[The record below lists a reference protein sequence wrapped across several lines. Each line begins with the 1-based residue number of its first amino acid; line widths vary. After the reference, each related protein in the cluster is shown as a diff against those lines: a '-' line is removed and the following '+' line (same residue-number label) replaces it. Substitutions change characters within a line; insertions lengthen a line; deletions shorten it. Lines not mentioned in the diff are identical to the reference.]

1 MRNLLVISGLFG
13 LLAACAASPP
23 PADVKALADDLPPVE
38 VKARPAPPVI
48 TYEPYE
54 FVAGDGTKVDAER
67 GTFQVQEDR
76 DDPNSRMI
84 NLTFVRFKSTSP
96 NPGPPIIYLAGGPG
110 GSGIGTARGARFP
123 LFMALR
129 EVSDVIAFDQR
140 GTGLSQRPPLCL
152 AQNAPSA
159 DTPITR
165 ANIVAFYR
173 AEVAR
178 CFDWWTAQGVA
189 IDGYTTLQNAH
200 DIDDLRRAL
209 GVEKVNLWGISYGS
223 HLGLAVLKYHPQSV
237 DRAVLAGIEGLDE
250 TVKLPSENDAYFA
263 RVQAVI
269 DADPAAKAVY
279 PDLAGLMRR
288 VHARLEATPAVATF
302 TPPGATAPVSVTFDG
317 FAVQLL
323 ASGMIADPGSV
334 RRLPLFYAALDSG
347 QYTQAAQLL
356 HGQFLARPPTFAGM
370 PEAMD
375 LASGISPQRAAR
387 LEKEFATAI
396 LGDALNFPM
405 PHIAGI
411 RPQIDLGDSF
421 RSPFKSNVPT
431 LFISGTLDGR
441 TYPAEAAETVKGF
454 ANGARLIVEN
464 GGHNIYEADP
474 RIGEVVLAWFKGQPA
489 PATIR
494 FDPPKI
500 ATP

>member
-1 MRNLLVISGLFG
+1 MRNLLVISGLLG
-13 LLAACAASPP
+13 LLAACVANPPPP
-23 PADVKALADDLPPVE
+23 PAEPP
-38 VKARPAPPVI
+38 PPPPVI
-48 TYEPYE
+48 TFTPYE
-54 FVAGDGTKVDAER
+54 FTAGNGTKVDAER
-67 GTFQVQEDR
+67 GTFAVPEDR
-76 DDPNSRMI
+76 DDPNSRTI
-84 NLTFVRFKSTSP
+84 NLSFVRFKSTSP

-110 GSGIGTARGARFP
+110 GAGTGTAQGARFP

-129 EVSDVIAFDQR
+129 EVADVIAFDQR

-152 AQNAPSA
+152 AQNAPST
-159 DTPITR
+159 DTPLTR
-165 ANIVAFYR
+165 AIIVAFYR
-173 AEVAR
+173 TELAR
-178 CFDWWTAQGVA
+178 CFDWWTAQGIA
-189 IDGYTTLQNAH
+189 IDGYTTLENAH

-223 HLGLAVLKYHPQSV
+223 HLGLAMLKYHPQSV
-237 DRAVLAGIEGLDE
+237 ARAVLAGIEGLDE

-269 DADPAAKAVY
+269 DADPTAKAAY

-288 VHARLEATPAVATF
+288 VHARLNATPAIATF
-302 TPPGATAPVSVTFDG
+302 TPQGKTEPVTVSFDG

-323 ASGMIADPGSV
+323 ASGMIADPSSV
-334 RRLPLFYAALDSG
+334 RRLPAFYAALDSG

-375 LASGISPQRAAR
+375 LASGVTSQRMAR

-411 RPQIDLGDSF
+411 RPQLDLGEAF
-421 RSPFKSNVPT
+421 RGPFTSTVPT

-441 TYPAEAAETVKGF
+441 TYPAEAAETAKGF
-454 ANGARLIVEN
+454 TNGARLIVEN

-474 RIGEVVLAWFKGQPA
+474 RIGEAVLAWFKGQPA
-489 PATIR
+489 PANIR

>member
-1 MRNLLVISGLFG
+1 MRNLLGLAG
-13 LLAACAASPP
+13 LVAGLVAGLLTGLAACAADPP
-23 PADVKALADDLPPVE
+23 PAPPE
-38 VKARPAPPVI
+38 PPAPPPVVAF
-48 TYEPYE
+48 EPYE
-54 FVAGDGTKVDAER
+54 FVAADGTKVATER
-67 GTFQVQEDR
+67 GAFQVREDR

-84 NLTFVRFKSTSP
+84 SLSFVRFKSTST
-96 NPGPPIIYLAGGPG
+96 NPGPPIVYLAGGPG
-110 GSGIGTARGARFP
+110 GAGTGTARGPRFP

-129 EVSDVIAFDQR
+129 EVADVIAFDQR
-140 GTGLSQRPPLCL
+140 GTGMSQRPPICL
-152 AQNAPSA
+152 VKDAPTA
-159 DTPITR
+159 ATPLTRDT
-165 ANIVAFYR
+165 IVAFYR
-173 AEVAR
+173 TEIAR
-178 CFDWWTAQGVA
+178 CFDGWTAQGVA
-189 IDGYTTLQNAH
+189 IDDYTTLESAR
-200 DIDDLRRAL
+200 DIEDLRRAL
-209 GVEKVNLWGISYGS
+209 GAEKVNLWGISYGS
-223 HLGLAVLKYHPQSV
+223 HLGLAMMKHYPKSV
-237 DRAVLAGIEGLDE
+237 ARAVLAGIEGLDE

-269 DADPAAKAVY
+269 DADPAAKAAF

-288 VHARLEATPAVATF
+288 VHQRLNATPVAVAF
-302 TPPGATAPVSVTFDG
+302 TPPGKTEPVTVTIDG
-317 FAVQLL
+317 FAIQLL
-323 ASGMIADPGSV
+323 ASGMIADPANV
-334 RRLPLFYAALDSG
+334 RRLPMFYAMLDGG
-347 QYTQAAQLL
+347 QYTQAAQQLY
-356 HGQFLARPPTFAGM
+356 GQFLARPPTFAGM

-375 LASGISPQRAAR
+375 LASGISPARTAR

-411 RPQIDLGDSF
+411 RPQLDLGDSF
-421 RSPFKSNVPT
+421 RAPFRSVVPT

-474 RIGEVVLAWFKGQPA
+474 RIGEAVLAWFKGQPV
-489 PATIR
+489 PTTIR

>member
-1 MRNLLVISGLFG
+1 MRNLLVLSGFLV
-13 LLAACAASPP
+13 LLAACAANPP
-23 PADVKALADDLPPVE
+23 PAPPE
-38 VKARPAPPVI
+38 PPAPPPVI
-48 TYEPYE
+48 AFEPYE
-54 FVAGDGTKVDAER
+54 FAAADGTKVAAER
-67 GTFQVQEDR
+67 GTFQVSENR
-76 DDPNSRMI
+76 DDPNARMI
-84 NLTFVRFKSTSP
+84 NLSFVRFASTSP

-110 GSGIGTARGARFP
+110 GAGTGTARGPRFP

-129 EVSDVIAFDQR
+129 EVADVIAFDQR
-140 GTGLSQRPPLCL
+140 GTGLSQRPPIC
-152 AQNAPSA
+152 AVENAPTA
-159 DTPITR
+159 ATPLTH
-165 ANIVAFYR
+165 ANITAFYR
-173 AEVAR
+173 TELAR
-178 CFDWWTAQGVA
+178 CFDWWTTQGVA

-223 HLGLAVLKYHPQSV
+223 HLGLAMMKYHPQSV
-237 DRAVLAGIEGLDE
+237 SRAVLAGIEGLDE

-269 DADPAAKAVY
+269 DADPAAKAAY

-288 VHARLEATPAVATF
+288 VHKRLNDAPAAVTI
-302 TPPGATAPVSVTFDG
+302 TPPGKTEPVTVTIDG
-317 FAVQLL
+317 FAIQLL
-323 ASGMIADPGSV
+323 ASGMIADPSSV
-334 RRLPLFYAALDSG
+334 RRLPLMYAGLDNG
-347 QYTQAAQLL
+347 NYTQAAQQLYA
-356 HGQFLARPPTFAGM
+356 QFLARAPTFAGM

-375 LASGISPQRAAR
+375 LASGISPPRAAR
-387 LEKEFATAI
+387 LQKEFATAI

-421 RSPFKSNVPT
+421 RAPFTSTVPT

-454 ANGARLIVEN
+454 TNGARLIVEN

-474 RIGEVVLAWFKGQPA
+474 RIGDAVMAWFKGQPV
-489 PATIR
+489 PTTIR

>member
-1 MRNLLVISGLFG
+1 MRNLLVISGFLA
-13 LLAACAASPP
+13 LLAACAANSPP
-23 PADVKALADDLPPVE
+23 PPSEPPPPPPV
-38 VKARPAPPVI
+38 V

-54 FVAGDGTKVDAER
+54 FVAGDGTKIAAER
-67 GTFQVQEDR
+67 GTFQVREDR
-76 DDPNSRMI
+76 DDPNARMI

-96 NPGPPIIYLAGGPG
+96 TPGPPIVYLAGGPG
-110 GSGIGTARGARFP
+110 GSGIGTARGGRFP

-129 EVSDVIAFDQR
+129 EVGDVIAFDQR
-140 GTGLSQRPPLCL
+140 GTGLSQRPPLCF

-159 DTPITR
+159 DTPLTR
-165 ANIVAFYR
+165 ANIVPFYR
-173 AEVAR
+173 AEIAR
-178 CFDWWTAQGVA
+178 CFDWWTAQGIA
-189 IDGYTTLQNAH
+189 IDGYTTLENAH
-200 DIDDLRRAL
+200 DLDDLRRAL

-223 HLGLAVLKYHPQSV
+223 HLGLAMLKYHPQSV
-237 DRAVLAGIEGLDE
+237 ARAVLAGIEGLDE

-269 DADPAAKAVY
+269 NGDPAAKAAY
-279 PDLAGLMRR
+279 PDLAALMRR
-288 VHARLEATPAVATF
+288 VHARLDATPAIATF
-302 TPPGATAPVSVTFDG
+302 TPPGASAPVTITFDG

-323 ASGMIADPGSV
+323 ASGMIADPASV
-334 RRLPLFYAALDSG
+334 RRLPAFYAALDNG
-347 QYTQAAQLL
+347 QYTQAATLL

-375 LASGISPQRAAR
+375 LASGITPKRTAR

-421 RSPFKSNVPT
+421 RAPFRSDVPT

-474 RIGEVVLAWFKGQPA
+474 RIGEAVLAWFKGQPA

-494 FDPPKI
+494 FEPPKI

>member
-1 MRNLLVISGLFG
+1 MRKMLVVSG
-13 LLAACAASPP
+13 LLAVLAACTSPP
-23 PADVKALADDLPPVE
+23 PSAPTEP
-38 VKARPAPPVI
+38 PAPPPVI
-48 TYEPYE
+48 AFEPYE
-54 FVAGDGTKVDAER
+54 FVAGDGTKVAAER
-67 GTFQVQEDR
+67 GTFQVREDR
-76 DDPNSRMI
+76 DDPASRMI
-84 NLTFVRFKSTSP
+84 NLSFVRFASTSP
-96 NPGPPIIYLAGGPG
+96 DPGPPIVYLAGGPG
-110 GSGIGTARGARFP
+110 GAGTATARGARFP

-129 EVSDVIAFDQR
+129 EVANVIAFDQR
-140 GTGLSQRPPLCL
+140 GTGLSQRPPIC
-152 AQNAPSA
+152 APANAPTA
-159 DTPITR
+159 ETPLTR
-165 ANIVAFYR
+165 DSIVAFYR

-178 CFDWWTAQGVA
+178 CFDWWEGNGVN
-189 IDGYTTLQNAH
+189 IDGYTTLESAN
-200 DIDDLRRAL
+200 DIEDLRRAL
-209 GVEKVNLWGISYGS
+209 GVEKVNLCGISYGS
-223 HLGLAVLKYHPQSV
+223 HLGLAMMKYHPRSIA
-237 DRAVLAGIEGLDE
+237 RAVLAGIEGLDE
-250 TVKLPSENDAYFA
+250 TVKLPSESDAYFA

-288 VHARLEATPAVATF
+288 VHARLDETPASATF
-302 TPPGATAPVSVTFDG
+302 TPQGASAPVTVTFDG

-323 ASGMIADPGSV
+323 ASGSIADPAAV
-334 RRLPLFYAALDSG
+334 RRLPLLYLALDNG
-347 QYTQAAQLL
+347 QYEQAARLL

-375 LASGISPQRAAR
+375 LASGVSPARMAR

-411 RPQIDLGDSF
+411 RPRIDLGESF
-421 RSPFKSNVPT
+421 RAPFTSAVPT

-474 RIGEVVLAWFKGQPA
+474 RIGEAVMAWFKGQPV
-489 PATIR
+489 PSTVR
-494 FDPPKI
+494 FDPPRI